1 MKTKL
6 NLTLTSIFLMFAVL
20 SFAQQTVSGTV
31 TDDAGVPLPG
41 ATVISTSSG
50 NATATDFDGLYS
62 ISSSIDD
69 VLQVS
74 FVGYGQEEVQVTS
87 SQLDVVLTPSNEL
100 SEVVVA
106 AFGVHRSKNEVTYQ
120 TQKVQGDLISSN
132 SFTSAASALTGKVAG
147 LQINTTSNGV
157 NPSSKIILRGLRS
170 ISASNDPLIVIDG
183 AIATKGAFDDLNPV
197 DIASID
203 VLKGATAA
211 AFVKCF

>member
-1 MKTKL
+1 M
-6 NLTLTSIFLMFAVL
+6 
-20 SFAQQTVSGTV
+20 
-31 TDDAGVPLPG
+31 
-41 ATVISTSSG
+41 
-50 NATATDFDGLYS
+50 
-62 ISSSIDD
+62 DD

-106 AFGVHRSKNEVTYQ
+106 AFGVNRSKNEVTYQ

-211 AFVKCF
+211 ALYGSNASNGALIIETKKGSSNSKPIWFRAPGSSVSASRFEIWKSRSCSGGRQPSP